1 MSNPDRLRA
10 PSPNLVL
17 AGLDVAFL
25 LGWFIVFRKTYYE
38 IRWHV
43 REAWYEL
50 EARIYAAYDGV
61 RDFLVMLEEETRP
74 QRKAALAP
82 RPVEPERRDRVAYLP
97 PDLRVYA
104 IGDIHGRADLLKRL
118 MARIEADAEA
128 APESRHAL
136 VFLGDYVDRGFQ
148 SRDVLDFLAEGDFSG
163 FETHFL
169 KGNHEA
175 AFAKF
180 LAEPEFGPEWARFGG
195 SETLMSYG
203 IQPPRSRTQL
213 EAWESV
219 CAQLNAQLPASHRA
233 FLSGLSLYETIGDYV
248 FVHAGLR
255 PGQALWDQS
264 EADLLWI
271 REDFL
276 EDNTLFDQV
285 VVHGHT
291 PIETPHADH
300 RRIGIDTGAYLTGKL
315 TAACLT
321 GSEVTFLST

>member
-1 MSNPDRLRA
+1 
-10 PSPNLVL
+10 VL
-17 AGLDVAFL
+17 KKAYF
-25 LGWFIVFRKTYYE
+25 E
-38 IRWHV
+38 IRWHL
-43 REAWYEL
+43 REAWSEL
-50 EARIYAAYDGV
+50 ASRVYVAYDAA
-61 RDFLVMLEEETRP
+61 RDFLIMLEEETRP

-82 RPVEPERRDRVAYLP
+82 RPAAPETRDRVAHLP

-118 MARIEADAEA
+118 MVRIEADAQD
-128 APESRHAL
+128 APEPRRAL

-148 SRDVLDFLAEGDFSG
+148 SRDVLDFLAEGQFAG
-163 FETHFL
+163 FETYFL

-175 AFAKF
+175 AFEKF

-213 EAWESV
+213 EAWTSV

-233 FLSGLSLYETIGDYV
+233 FLSGLSLYETLGDYV

-255 PGQALWDQS
+255 PGQPLSGQR

-271 REDFL
+271 RDDFL
-276 EDNTLFDQV
+276 EDDTLFDQV

-291 PIETPHADH
+291 PIETPHVDH

-315 TAACLT
+315 TAACLR
-321 GSEVTFLST
+321 GSDVTFLST

>member
-1 MSNPDRLRA
+1 MSNVLVRSYYSLRRFA
-10 PSPNLVL
+10 EEVWYTL
-17 AGLDVAFL
+17 
-25 LGWFIVFRKTYYE
+25 R
-38 IRWHV
+38 V
-43 REAWYEL
+43 RFF
-50 EARIYAAYDGV
+50 AAYDAV
-61 RDFLVMLEEETRP
+61 SDFLIALDEETRP
-74 QRKAALAP
+74 IRAVAP
-82 RPVEPERRDRVAYLP
+82 PASRVPDPARQAPPHLP

-118 MARIEADAEA
+118 MVRIEADAEA
-128 APESRHAL
+128 APESRRAL

-175 AFAKF
+175 AFVKF

-213 EAWESV
+213 EAWASV

-255 PGQALWDQS
+255 PGQALSDQR

-276 EDNTLFDQV
+276 EDDTLFDQV